1 MKQPGRCLRSV
12 CATRKRIRNG
22 AFKNTTKL
30 KEVHIV
36 RYADDFKLFCR
47 KRSDA
52 EKVFIAV
59 KLWLQDR
66 LKLEISE
73 EKSKIVNLKRHYSEF
88 LGFEM
93 KAVKKRKRYVVKSHM
108 TEKAISKE
116 KAALI
121 EQVKQIAHVQ
131 DRDDEAREITLY
143 NSMVFGIHNYYRYAT
158 MIATDCEQIHRA
170 VSTVM
175 KNRLYGRL
183 TKKRQINEVY
193 IRKNYGDSKQI
204 RFISSKT
211 VAPVGYIQTKTPLF
225 KKKKVCK
232 YTPEGRAEIHKNL
245 GINTSIML
253 ALMRIKEPRRSV
265 EYMDNRISLYAAQY
279 GRCAV
284 TGKELWLDEIHC
296 HHKQPLCR
304 GGTDKYMKAGYSKAF
319 FEAHREE
326 ITLHKAAK
334 DAFQK
339 MGVSKLPKV
348 KELSE
353 EYATV
358 LEQKKSLYAQYRL
371 AREEMREYQKALHNT
386 EVFFDM
392 DRNSEID
399 YHLKEEFT
407 KAQTQK

>member
-1 MKQPGRCLRSV
+1 LRSV

>member
-1 MKQPGRCLRSV
+1 
-12 CATRKRIRNG
+12 
-22 AFKNTTKL
+22 
-30 KEVHIV
+30 
-36 RYADDFKLFCR
+36 
-47 KRSDA
+47 
-52 EKVFIAV
+52 
-59 KLWLQDR
+59 
-66 LKLEISE
+66 
-73 EKSKIVNLKRHYSEF
+73 
-88 LGFEM
+88 
-93 KAVKKRKRYVVKSHM
+93 M

-116 KAALI
+116 KTALI

-183 TKKRQINEVY
+183 TKKGQINEVY

-211 VAPVGYIQTKTPLF
+211 VAPVGYIQAKTPLF

-284 TGKELWLDEIHC
+284 TGKELGLDEIHC
-296 HHKQPLCR
+296 HHKQPLSM
-304 GGTDKYMKAGYSKAF
+304 GGTDKYMNLVIV
-319 FEAHREE
+319 HRD
-326 ITLHKAAK
+326 IHRLIHATDPNTIAMYLNL
-334 DAFQK
+334 FQLDK
-339 MGVSKLPKV
+339 
-348 KELSE
+348 
-353 EYATV
+353 
-358 LEQKKSLYAQYRL
+358 
-371 AREEMREYQKALHNT
+371 KALAKLNALR
-386 EVFFDM
+386 VLAGQP
-392 DRNSEID
+392 EI
-399 YHLKEEFT
+399 
-407 KAQTQK
+407 